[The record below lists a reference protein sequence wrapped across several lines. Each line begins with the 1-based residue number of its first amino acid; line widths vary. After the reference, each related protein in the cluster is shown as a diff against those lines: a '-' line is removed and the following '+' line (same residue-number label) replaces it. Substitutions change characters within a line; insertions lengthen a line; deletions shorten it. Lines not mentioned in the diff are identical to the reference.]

1 MHHLELFDVEIKELF
16 LSVAILNLEWIGL
29 KPKKMMKLI
38 NYLFNADLLWY

>member
-29 KPKKMMKLI
+29 KPKKNDEINKLS
-38 NYLFNADLLWY
+38 F